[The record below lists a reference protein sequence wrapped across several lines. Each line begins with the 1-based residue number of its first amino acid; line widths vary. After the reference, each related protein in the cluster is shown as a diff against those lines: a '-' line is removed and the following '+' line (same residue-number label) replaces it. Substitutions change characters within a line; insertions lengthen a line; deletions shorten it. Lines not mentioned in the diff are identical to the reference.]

1 MKYIPAD
8 KLIAEIERLKEKAQ
22 AERVLYP
29 QTILSAKNY
38 LLIKD
43 YDTLLS
49 IITSLQQEQ
58 PKFKVGDTIHEI
70 GENTVFP
77 MTIERISDGDYVCF
91 TENTQSFINIEFQD
105 DYELVEQEQP
115 ETDMNNIQK
124 SILEKEMDSYFES
137 MEVQEHENIFE
148 ETFQRIAKHF
158 YELGK
163 KTRIDGL

>member
-1 MKYIPAD
+1 MNTYIDAD
-8 KLIAEIERLKEKAQ
+8 ELLTEIDRQKIGYNTDGKHAAE
-22 AERVLYP
+22 YN
-29 QTILSAKNY
+29 TC
-38 LLIKD
+38 IKIID
-43 YDTLLS
+43 

-115 ETDMNNIQK
+115 EAE
-124 SILEKEMDSYFES
+124 LEKEIEKQWEKCNPVDEGMGVES
-137 MEVQEHENIFE
+137 AYIHIEAFDIIARHFAEWGAIHLNARKE
-148 ETFQRIAKHF
+148 ELI
-158 YELGK
+158 
-163 KTRIDGL
+163 